1 MGVISDG
8 TTMLDAGEFQGIDV
22 VSWDTTAKT
31 TNFTAVAGN
40 GYFVNTTSGAITVT
54 LPASPSAGDQVA
66 IKDYAA
72 TSETNEILIARNGS
86 NISGEASDVIIAVAG
101 ISVLFLYVDATQ
113 GWSQILTGE
122 NLALG
127 EKYVAATGGTI
138 TTSGDYKIHKF
149 TGPGTFT
156 VTCAGT
162 SLGSDKVDYMI
173 VAGGGGASDSH
184 AGAGGAGGFRETPGS
199 VSGCYTASPI
209 AGSLSAFNVV
219 ATDYP
224 VVVGAGGVG
233 GFGPG
238 PSPGGSN
245 GSDSSVFGFSSSGGG
260 GGQPANGA
268 AAAGSSGGSG
278 GGGIGIGSRPNTT
291 GGTGNTPSTA
301 PAQGTNGGNG
311 SPFPKTGPGIGGG
324 GGGGGATVA
333 GSPATPTG
341 SGPGSTGGNGGAGA
355 TTNISASPLTFAG
368 GGGGGGWGG
377 SNSTGGAG
385 GGGGGKGNSGDGI
398 PGTVNTG
405 GGGGGRGPG
414 ANPSS
419 ANGAGGSGI
428 VYIRYKF
435 Q

>member
-1 MGVISDG
+1 MGVISCG
-8 TTMLDAGEFQGIDV
+8 TTMIDQGQFQNLDV
-22 VSWDTTAKT
+22 LSWDTTAKT
-31 TNFTAVAGN
+31 ANFTAVAGN
-40 GYFVNTTSGAITVT
+40 GYFVNTTSTAITVT

-72 TSETNEILIARNGS
+72 TSATNSILIARNSS
-86 NISGEASDVIIAVAG
+86 NISGEASDVTIAVNG

-173 VAGGGGASDSH
+173 VAGGGGAGPSH
-184 AGAGGAGGFRETPGS
+184 ASAGGAGGFRETPGS

-209 AGSLSAFNVV
+209 AGSLSAFSV
-219 ATDYP
+219 AATGYP
-224 VVVGAGGVG
+224 VVVGAGGAG
-233 GFGPG
+233 GFSGNAQ
-238 PSPGGSN
+238 GSN
-245 GSDSSVFGFSSSGGG
+245 GSDSSVFGFSSAGGG
-260 GGQPANGA
+260 AGQATD
-268 AAAGSSGGSG
+268 AGTTGNSGGSG
-278 GGGIGIGSRPNTT
+278 GGGSGIGPRPDT
-291 GGTGNTPSTA
+291 GGGAGNTPSTA

-311 SPFPKTGPGIGGG
+311 SPFPKSGPGIGGG

-341 SGPGSTGGNGGAGA
+341 SGPGSTGGNGGNGA

-368 GGGGGGWGG
+368 GGGGGGWNG
-377 SNSTGGAG
+377 SNSSGGAG
-385 GGGGGKGNSGDGI
+385 GGGPGIGGSGVGTA
-398 PGTVNTG
+398 GTVNTG
-405 GGGGGRGPG
+405 GGGGGTGPG
-414 ANPSS
+414 SNPSS

>member
-22 VSWDTTAKT
+22 LSWDTTAKT

-54 LPASPSAGDQVA
+54 LPLSPSAGDQVA
-66 IKDYAA
+66 VKDYAA
-72 TSETNEILIARNGS
+72 TSGTNNISIARNGS
-86 NISGEASDVIIAVAG
+86 NISGEAGDVIIGVAG

-122 NLALG
+122 NSAIR

-162 SLGSDKVDYMI
+162 PLGSTQVDYMI
-173 VAGGGGASDSH
+173 VAGGGGSGDSH
-184 AGAGGAGGFRETPGS
+184 AGGGGGGGFRETPGS
-199 VSGCYTASPI
+199 VSGSYTASPI
-209 AGSLSAFNVV
+209 AGSLSAFSV
-219 ATDYP
+219 AATGYP
-224 VVVGAGGVG
+224 VVVGAGGNAG
-233 GFGPG
+233 TPPSKAG
-238 PSPGGSN
+238 SPGSI
-245 GSDSSVFGFSSSGGG
+245 SSVFGNSSAGGG
-260 GGQPANGA
+260 GSNPAEPSLA
-268 AAAGSSGGSG
+268 SSGTPGGSG
-278 GGGIGIGSRPNTT
+278 GGGAGIGTRSKTD
-291 GGTGNTPSTA
+291 GGQGNRPSTA
-301 PAQGTNGGNG
+301 PAQGNDGGNG
-311 SPFPKTGPGIGGG
+311 APYPKSGTGVGGG
-324 GGGGGATVA
+324 GGGGGATLR
-333 GSPATPTG
+333 GFPATPEG
-341 SGPGSTGGNGGAGA
+341 AGPGTTGGNGGAGA
-355 TTNISASPLTFAG
+355 TTNISGSPLTFAG

-377 SNSTGGAG
+377 SNSVGGAG
-385 GGGGGKGNSGDGI
+385 GGGGGKGNSGNGI
-398 PGTVNTG
+398 AGTVNTG
-405 GGGGGRGPG
+405 GGGGGQGPG
-414 ANPSS
+414 SNPSS

>member
-1 MGVISDG
+1 MGVISCG
-8 TTMLDAGEFQGIDV
+8 TTMIDQGQFEGLDV
-22 VSWDTTAKT
+22 LSWDTTAKT
-31 TNFTAVAGN
+31 ANFTAVAGN
-40 GYFVNTTSGAITVT
+40 GYFVNTTSTAITVT

-72 TSETNEILIARNGS
+72 TAETNNILIARNSS
-86 NISGEASDVIIAVAG
+86 NISGEAGDVTISANG

-127 EKYVAATGGTI
+127 EKYVTATGGTI

-162 SLGSDKVDYMI
+162 PLGSSQVDYMI
-173 VAGGGGASDSH
+173 VAGGGGAGPSH
-184 AGAGGAGGFRETPGS
+184 ASGGGAGGFRETPGS

-209 AGSLSAFNVV
+209 AGSLSAFSV
-219 ATDYP
+219 ATTGYP
-224 VVVGAGGVG
+224 VVVGAGGAG
-233 GFGPG
+233 GFSGN
-238 PSPGGSN
+238 SQGSD
-245 GSDSSVFGFSSSGGG
+245 GSDSSVFGFSSAGGG
-260 GGQPANGA
+260 AGQATD
-268 AAAGSSGGSG
+268 AGTTGNSGGSG
-278 GGGIGIGSRPNTT
+278 GGGSGIGPRPSN
-291 GGTGNTPSTA
+291 GGGAGNTPSTA
-301 PAQGTNGGNG
+301 PAQGTPGGNG
-311 SPFPKTGPGIGGG
+311 SPFPGSGIGGG

-341 SGPGSTGGNGGAGA
+341 GGPGSTGGNGGNGA

-368 GGGGGGWGG
+368 GGGGGGWQGSDSSGG
-377 SNSTGGAG
+377 SG
-385 GGGGGKGNSGDGI
+385 GGGGGKGNTGAGI
-398 PGTVNTG
+398 AGTVNTG
-405 GGGGGRGPG
+405 GGGGGTGPG
-414 ANPSS
+414 NNPSS

-428 VYIRYKF
+428 VYIRYKY